1 MEVKIKKLSPDAVIP
16 GYAHEGDAGMD
27 IFAINKEVNEDFIEY
42 ETGLSFEIPEDYFML
57 VFPRSSVSK
66 KDMIMANSVAVI
78 DSGYRGELKIRFKK
92 IGEKEYEI
100 GDKIAQIV
108 IMPYPRIEFVEVN
121 ELSKT
126 ARGERGF
133 GSSD

>member
-27 IFAINKEVNEDFIEY
+27 IFAINKEVSEDFIEY
-42 ETGLSFEIPEDYFML
+42 KTGLSFEIPECYFML

-78 DSGYRGELKIRFKK
+78 DSSYRGELKIRFKK

-108 IMPYPRIEFVEVN
+108 ILPYPRIE
-121 ELSKT
+121 
-126 ARGERGF
+126 
-133 GSSD
+133 